1 MGIGR
6 KVDGSCIY
14 LYGTKQKLCT
24 SALRHF
30 IELKQ
35 RRINTPKLGSLEP
48 IETFTTVAS
57 MYSAM
62 VARQPTSRFNGVNIK
77 EGTLTHVFYIRYDDS
92 LFWLDT
98 GSLFIDFAGYGTS
111 RTRRFK
117 LLAIKALDEDNQW
130 MLIQASE
137 RGDNSLRATEC

>member
-6 KVDGSCIY
+6 ATRGSCIY

-24 SALRHF
+24 SALTHY
-30 IELKQ
+30 IEIKQ
-35 RRINTPKLGSLEP
+35 RKINTPKLGSLDP
-48 IETFTTVAS
+48 IESFTTVAS
-57 MYSAM
+57 MYAAM

-77 EGTLTHVFYIRYDDS
+77 DGTLTHVFYIRYDDS

-98 GSLFIDFAGYGTS
+98 GSFFIDFKGYGTTK
-111 RTRRFK
+111 TRRFR
-117 LLAIKALDEDNQW
+117 LLAIKPLDENNEW

-137 RGDNSLRATEC
+137 RGDSLLEANEC